1 MIVLA
6 QKKLHLGWKEA
17 VLLIAITKTTQKCQN
32 STEYGLLTILIDV
45 TATWIMVNAHM
56 QWNMDEMNWL
66 LKVKTN
72 LDCHSR
78 EEHVKGHRGETIPE
92 DENSNQS
99 LFPRH
104 KRLHVC
110 WIIKPNRYFV
120 SQIFVKSYL
129 CLQSINLQHLACI
142 SNL

>member
-1 MIVLA
+1 MQSQRQHRNAKIVLTMDYW
-6 QKKLHLGWKEA
+6 QFSSW
-17 VLLIAITKTTQKCQN
+17 
-32 STEYGLLTILIDV
+32 STDV

-99 LFPRH
+99 LFPRI

-129 CLQSINLQHLACI
+129 CLQSITFQRFTCVIHLTFFI
-142 SNL
+142 SVVNKW